1 MGKRVKI
8 NGYRGRF
15 SDFQGVRMTIL
26 CVFFALGA
34 VLGHVLAHVSGYDR
48 ELTSQLQSYV
58 LLEGFG
64 ITPATLLSV
73 SKLYLSYPLAVVILG
88 YCSFGAAVI
97 PFVLAAQGFTFSYST
112 AALAI
117 AFGRKG
123 VVLALAAF
131 GLRSILLVVSTL
143 LLGMFVLNTKAAETS
158 EAKFKFRGNVVALC
172 FFLLALGIVLELT
185 VVPKLFAL
193 ALATLK

>member
-8 NGYRGRF
+8 SGYRARF
-15 SDFQGVRMTIL
+15 SDFRGVQMTIL

-34 VLGHVLAHVSGYDR
+34 ILGHVLAHVSGCDR
-48 ELTSQLQSYV
+48 ELTSQLQDYV

-64 ITPATLLSV
+64 ITPANLLSV
-73 SKLYLSYPLAVVILG
+73 SKLYLSYPLAIVLLG

-97 PFVLAAQGFTFSYST
+97 PFVLAAQGFTFSFSS

-131 GLRSILLVVSTL
+131 GLRSILLVVCTL
-143 LLGMFVLNTKAAETS
+143 LLGMFVLNAKTGTT
-158 EAKFKFRGNVVALC
+158 EAKFSFRGNVVALC

-185 VVPKLFAL
+185 VVPKLFSM

>member
-8 NGYRGRF
+8 SGYRARF
-15 SDFQGVRMTIL
+15 SDFRGVQMTIL

-34 VLGHVLAHVSGYDR
+34 VLGHVLAHVSGCDR
-48 ELTSQLQSYV
+48 ELTSQLQDYV

-64 ITPATLLSV
+64 ITPANLLSV
-73 SKLYLSYPLAVVILG
+73 SKLYLSYPLAIVLLG

-97 PFVLAAQGFTFSYST
+97 PFVLTAQGFTFSFSS

-131 GLRSILLVVSTL
+131 GLRSILLVVCTL
-143 LLGMFVLNTKAAETS
+143 LLGMFVLNAKTGTT
-158 EAKFKFRGNVVALC
+158 EAKFTFRGNVVALC
-172 FFLLALGIVLELT
+172 LLLLAVGIVLELT

>member
-8 NGYRGRF
+8 SGYHARF
-15 SDFQGVRMTIL
+15 SDFRGVQMTIL

-34 VLGHVLAHVSGYDR
+34 VLGHVLAHVSGCDR

-58 LLEGFG
+58 LLDGFA

-73 SKLYLSYPLAVVILG
+73 SKLYLSYPLAIVLLG

-97 PFVLAAQGFTFSYST
+97 PFVLAVQGFTFSFSS

-131 GLRSILLVVSTL
+131 GLRSILLVVCTL
-143 LLGMFVLNTKAAETS
+143 LLGMFVLNAKTGTT
-158 EAKFKFRGNVVALC
+158 EAKFTFRGNVVALC
-172 FFLLALGIVLELT
+172 LLLLAVGIVLELT

>member
-15 SDFQGVRMTIL
+15 SDFQGIRMTIL

-34 VLGHVLAHVSGYDR
+34 VLGHVVAHVSGCDR

-64 ITPATLLSV
+64 ITPASLLSV
-73 SKLYLSYPLAVVILG
+73 SKLYLSYPLAVVIFG

-97 PFVLAAQGFTFSYST
+97 PFVLAAQGFTFSFSS

-131 GLRSILLVVSTL
+131 GLRSILLAVCTL
-143 LLGMFVLNTKAAETS
+143 LLGMFVLNTKAETS

-172 FFLLALGIVLELT
+172 LLLLAVGIVLELT
-185 VVPKLFAL
+185 VVPKLFSM

>member
-8 NGYRGRF
+8 SGYRARF
-15 SDFQGVRMTIL
+15 SDFRGVQMTIL

-34 VLGHVLAHVSGYDR
+34 VLGHVLAHVSGCDR
-48 ELTSQLQSYV
+48 ELTSQLQDYV

-64 ITPATLLSV
+64 ITPANLLSV
-73 SKLYLSYPLAVVILG
+73 SKLYLSYPLAIVLLG

-97 PFVLAAQGFTFSYST
+97 PFVLAAQGFTFSFSS

-131 GLRSILLVVSTL
+131 GLRSILLVVCTL
-143 LLGMFVLNTKAAETS
+143 LLGMFVLNAKTGTT
-158 EAKFKFRGNVVALC
+158 EAKFTFRGNVVALC
-172 FFLLALGIVLELT
+172 LLLLAVGVVLELT
-185 VVPKLFAL
+185 VVPKLFTL

>member
-8 NGYRGRF
+8 SGYRARF
-15 SDFQGVRMTIL
+15 SDFRGVQMTIL

-34 VLGHVLAHVSGYDR
+34 VLGHVLAHVSGCDR

-58 LLEGFG
+58 LLDGFA

-73 SKLYLSYPLAVVILG
+73 SKLYLSYPLAIVLLG

-97 PFVLAAQGFTFSYST
+97 PFVLAVQGFTFSFSS

-131 GLRSILLVVSTL
+131 GLRSILLVVCTL
-143 LLGMFVLNTKAAETS
+143 LLGMFVLNAKTGTT
-158 EAKFKFRGNVVALC
+158 EAKFTFRGNVVALC
-172 FFLLALGIVLELT
+172 LLLLAVGIVLELT

>member
-1 MGKRVKI
+1 M
-8 NGYRGRF
+8 
-15 SDFQGVRMTIL
+15 MIL

-34 VLGHVLAHVSGYDR
+34 VLGHVLAHVSGCDR
-48 ELTSQLQSYV
+48 ELTSQLQDYV

-64 ITPATLLSV
+64 ITPANLLSV
-73 SKLYLSYPLAVVILG
+73 SKLYLSYPLAIVLLG

-97 PFVLAAQGFTFSYST
+97 PFVLAAQGFTFSFSS
-112 AALAI
+112 AVLAI

-131 GLRSILLVVSTL
+131 GLRSILLVVCTL
-143 LLGMFVLNTKAAETS
+143 LLGMFVLNAKTGTT
-158 EAKFKFRGNVVALC
+158 EAKFSFRGNVVALC

>member
-8 NGYRGRF
+8 SGYRARF
-15 SDFQGVRMTIL
+15 SDFRGVQMTIL

-34 VLGHVLAHVSGYDR
+34 VLGHVLAHVSGCDR
-48 ELTSQLQSYV
+48 ELTSQLQDYV

-64 ITPATLLSV
+64 ITPANLLSV
-73 SKLYLSYPLAVVILG
+73 SKLYLSYPLAIVLLG

-97 PFVLAAQGFTFSYST
+97 PFVLAAQGFTFSFSS

-131 GLRSILLVVSTL
+131 GLRSILLVVCTL
-143 LLGMFVLNTKAAETS
+143 LLGMFVLNAKTGTT
-158 EAKFKFRGNVVALC
+158 EAKFTSRGNVVALC
-172 FFLLALGIVLELT
+172 LLLLAVGIVLELT

>member
-1 MGKRVKI
+1 MGLRVKI
-8 NGYRGRF
+8 SGYRARF
-15 SDFQGVRMTIL
+15 SDFRGVQMTIL

-34 VLGHVLAHVSGYDR
+34 VLGHVLAHVSGCDR

-58 LLEGFG
+58 LLDGFA

-73 SKLYLSYPLAVVILG
+73 SKLYLSYPLAIVLLG

-97 PFVLAAQGFTFSYST
+97 PFVLAVQGFTFSFSS

-131 GLRSILLVVSTL
+131 GLRSILLVVCTL
-143 LLGMFVLNTKAAETS
+143 LLGMFVLNAKTGTT
-158 EAKFKFRGNVVALC
+158 EAKFTFRGNVVALC
-172 FFLLALGIVLELT
+172 LLLLAVGIVLELT

>member
-8 NGYRGRF
+8 SGYRARF
-15 SDFQGVRMTIL
+15 SDFRGVQMAIL

-34 VLGHVLAHVSGYDR
+34 VLGHVLAHISGCDR

-73 SKLYLSYPLAVVILG
+73 SKLYLSYPLAVVIFG

-97 PFVLAAQGFTFSYST
+97 PFVLAAQGFTFSFSS

-131 GLRSILLVVSTL
+131 GLRSILLVVCTL
-143 LLGMFVLNTKAAETS
+143 LLGMFVLNAKTGTT
-158 EAKFKFRGNVVALC
+158 EAKFTFRGNVVALC

-193 ALATLK
+193 ALATIK

>member
-8 NGYRGRF
+8 SGYRARF
-15 SDFQGVRMTIL
+15 SDFRGVQMTIL

-34 VLGHVLAHVSGYDR
+34 VLGHVLAHVSGCDR
-48 ELTSQLQSYV
+48 ELTSQLQDYV

-64 ITPATLLSV
+64 ITPANLLSV
-73 SKLYLSYPLAVVILG
+73 SKLYLSYPLAIVLLG

-97 PFVLAAQGFTFSYST
+97 PFVLAAQGFTFSFSS

-131 GLRSILLVVSTL
+131 GLRSILLVVCTL
-143 LLGMFVLNTKAAETS
+143 LLGMFVLNAKTGTT
-158 EAKFKFRGNVVALC
+158 EAKFTFRGNVVALC
-172 FFLLALGIVLELT
+172 LLLLAVGVVLELT

-193 ALATLK
+193 ALATIK

>member
-8 NGYRGRF
+8 SGYRARF
-15 SDFQGVRMTIL
+15 SDFRGVQMTIL

-34 VLGHVLAHVSGYDR
+34 ILGHVLAHVSGCDR
-48 ELTSQLQSYV
+48 ELTSQLQDYV

-64 ITPATLLSV
+64 ITPANLLSV
-73 SKLYLSYPLAVVILG
+73 SKLYLSYPLAIVLLG

-97 PFVLAAQGFTFSYST
+97 PFVLAAQGFAFSFSS

-131 GLRSILLVVSTL
+131 GLRSILLVVCTL
-143 LLGMFVLNTKAAETS
+143 LLGMFVLNTKTGTA
-158 EAKFKFRGNVVALC
+158 EAKFSFRGNVVALC

>member
-34 VLGHVLAHVSGYDR
+34 VLGHVLAHVSGCDR

-58 LLEGFG
+58 LLDGFA
-64 ITPATLLSV
+64 ITPANLLSV

-97 PFVLAAQGFTFSYST
+97 PFVLAAQGFTFP
-112 AALAI
+112 
-117 AFGRKG
+117 
-123 VVLALAAF
+123 
-131 GLRSILLVVSTL
+131 ILLPHLRLPLDGRVS
-143 LLGMFVLNTKAAETS
+143 
-158 EAKFKFRGNVVALC
+158 
-172 FFLLALGIVLELT
+172 FLLWRLLDCEVSSW
-185 VVPKLFAL
+185 
-193 ALATLK
+193 

>member
-8 NGYRGRF
+8 SGYRARF
-15 SDFQGVRMTIL
+15 SDFRGVQMTIL

-34 VLGHVLAHVSGYDR
+34 VLGHVLAHVSGCDR
-48 ELTSQLQSYV
+48 ELTSQLQDYV

-64 ITPATLLSV
+64 ITPANLLSV
-73 SKLYLSYPLAVVILG
+73 SKLYLSYPLAIVLLG

-97 PFVLAAQGFTFSYST
+97 PFVLAAQGFTFSFSS

-131 GLRSILLVVSTL
+131 GLRSILLVVCTL
-143 LLGMFVLNTKAAETS
+143 LLGVFVLNAKTGTT
-158 EAKFKFRGNVVALC
+158 EAKFTFRGNVVALC
-172 FFLLALGIVLELT
+172 LLLLAVGVVLELT

-193 ALATLK
+193 ALATIK

>member
-8 NGYRGRF
+8 SGYRARF
-15 SDFQGVRMTIL
+15 SDFRGVQMTIL

-34 VLGHVLAHVSGYDR
+34 VLGHVLAHVSGCDR

-58 LLEGFG
+58 LLDGFA
-64 ITPATLLSV
+64 ITPANLLSV
-73 SKLYLSYPLAVVILG
+73 SKLYLSYPLAIVLLG

-97 PFVLAAQGFTFSYST
+97 PFVLAAQGFTFSFSS

-131 GLRSILLVVSTL
+131 GLRSILLVVCTL
-143 LLGMFVLNTKAAETS
+143 LLGMFVLNAKTGTT
-158 EAKFKFRGNVVALC
+158 EAKFTFRGNVVALC
-172 FFLLALGIVLELT
+172 LLLLAVGIVLELT
-185 VVPKLFAL
+185 VVPKLFSM

>member
-8 NGYRGRF
+8 SGYRARF
-15 SDFQGVRMTIL
+15 SDFRGVQMTIL

-34 VLGHVLAHVSGYDR
+34 VLGHVLAHVSGCDR

-58 LLEGFG
+58 LLDGFA

-73 SKLYLSYPLAVVILG
+73 SKLYLSYPLAIVLLG
-88 YCSFGAAVI
+88 YCSFGAAAI
-97 PFVLAAQGFTFSYST
+97 PFVLTAQGFTFSFSS

-117 AFGRKG
+117 AFGQKG

-131 GLRSILLVVSTL
+131 GLRSILLVVCTL
-143 LLGMFVLNTKAAETS
+143 LLGMFVLNAKTGTT
-158 EAKFKFRGNVVALC
+158 EAKFTFRGNIVALC

-185 VVPKLFAL
+185 VVPKLFSM

>member
-8 NGYRGRF
+8 SGYRARF
-15 SDFQGVRMTIL
+15 SDFRGVQMTIL

-34 VLGHVLAHVSGYDR
+34 VLGHVLAHVSGCDR
-48 ELTSQLQSYV
+48 ELTSQLQDYV

-64 ITPATLLSV
+64 ITPANLLSV
-73 SKLYLSYPLAVVILG
+73 SKLYLSYPLAIVLLG

-97 PFVLAAQGFTFSYST
+97 PFVLAAQGFTFSFSS

-131 GLRSILLVVSTL
+131 GLRSILLVVCTL
-143 LLGMFVLNTKAAETS
+143 LLGMFVLNAKTGTT
-158 EAKFKFRGNVVALC
+158 EAKFTFRGNVVALC
-172 FFLLALGIVLELT
+172 LLLLAVGVVLELT

>member
-8 NGYRGRF
+8 SGYRARF
-15 SDFQGVRMTIL
+15 SDFRGVQMTIL

-34 VLGHVLAHVSGYDR
+34 VLGHVLAHVSGCDR

-58 LLEGFG
+58 LLDGFA

-73 SKLYLSYPLAVVILG
+73 SKLYLSYPLAIVLLG

-97 PFVLAAQGFTFSYST
+97 PFVLAAQGFTFSFSS

-131 GLRSILLVVSTL
+131 GLRSILLVVCTL
-143 LLGMFVLNTKAAETS
+143 LLGVFVLNAKTGTT
-158 EAKFKFRGNVVALC
+158 EAKFTFRGNVVALC
-172 FFLLALGIVLELT
+172 LLLLAVGVVLELT

-193 ALATLK
+193 ALATIK

>member
-8 NGYRGRF
+8 SGYRARF
-15 SDFQGVRMTIL
+15 SDFRGVQITIL
-26 CVFFALGA
+26 CVFFALGV
-34 VLGHVLAHVSGYDR
+34 VLGHVLAHVSGCDR
-48 ELTSQLQSYV
+48 ELTSQLQDYV

-64 ITPATLLSV
+64 ITPANLLSV
-73 SKLYLSYPLAVVILG
+73 SKLYLSYPLAIVLLG

-97 PFVLAAQGFTFSYST
+97 PFVLAAQGFTFSFSS

-131 GLRSILLVVSTL
+131 GLRSILLVVCTL
-143 LLGMFVLNTKAAETS
+143 LLGMFVLNAKTGTT
-158 EAKFKFRGNVVALC
+158 EAKFTFRGNVVALC

-185 VVPKLFAL
+185 VVPKLFSM

>member
-8 NGYRGRF
+8 SGYRARF
-15 SDFQGVRMTIL
+15 SDFRGVQMTIL

-34 VLGHVLAHVSGYDR
+34 VLGHVLAHVSGCDR
-48 ELTSQLQSYV
+48 ELTSQLQDYV

-64 ITPATLLSV
+64 ITPANLLSV
-73 SKLYLSYPLAVVILG
+73 SKLYLSYPLAIVLLG

-97 PFVLAAQGFTFSYST
+97 PFVLAAQGFTFSFSS

-131 GLRSILLVVSTL
+131 GLRSILLVVCTL
-143 LLGMFVLNTKAAETS
+143 LLGMFVLNAKTGTT
-158 EAKFKFRGNVVALC
+158 EAKFTFRGNVVALC
-172 FFLLALGIVLELT
+172 LLLLAVGIVLELT

>member
-8 NGYRGRF
+8 SGYRARF
-15 SDFQGVRMTIL
+15 SDFRGVQMTIL

-34 VLGHVLAHVSGYDR
+34 VLGHVLAHVSGCDR

-58 LLEGFG
+58 LLDGFA

-73 SKLYLSYPLAVVILG
+73 SKLYLSYPLAIVLLG
-88 YCSFGAAVI
+88 YCSFGAAAI
-97 PFVLAAQGFTFSYST
+97 PFVLAAQGFTFSFSS

-117 AFGRKG
+117 AFGQKG

-131 GLRSILLVVSTL
+131 GLRSILLVVCTL
-143 LLGMFVLNTKAAETS
+143 LLGMFVLNAKTGTT
-158 EAKFKFRGNVVALC
+158 EAKFTFRGNVVALC
-172 FFLLALGIVLELT
+172 LLLLAVGIVLELT
-185 VVPKLFAL
+185 VVPKLFSM

>member
-8 NGYRGRF
+8 SGYRARF
-15 SDFQGVRMTIL
+15 SDFRGVQITIL
-26 CVFFALGA
+26 CVFFALGV
-34 VLGHVLAHVSGYDR
+34 VLGHVLAHVSGCDR
-48 ELTSQLQSYV
+48 ELTSQLQDYV

-64 ITPATLLSV
+64 ITPANLLSV
-73 SKLYLSYPLAVVILG
+73 SKLYLSYPLAIVLLG

-97 PFVLAAQGFTFSYST
+97 PFVLAAQGFTFSFSS

-131 GLRSILLVVSTL
+131 GLRSILLVVCTL
-143 LLGMFVLNTKAAETS
+143 LLGMFVLNAKTGTT
-158 EAKFKFRGNVVALC
+158 EAKFTFRGNVVALC

>member
-8 NGYRGRF
+8 SGYRARF
-15 SDFQGVRMTIL
+15 SDFRGVQITIL
-26 CVFFALGA
+26 CVFFALGV
-34 VLGHVLAHVSGYDR
+34 VLGHVLAHVSGCDR

-58 LLEGFG
+58 LLDGFA

-73 SKLYLSYPLAVVILG
+73 SKLYLSYPLAIVLLG

-97 PFVLAAQGFTFSYST
+97 PFVLAAQGFTFSFSS

-131 GLRSILLVVSTL
+131 GLRSILLVVCTL
-143 LLGMFVLNTKAAETS
+143 LLGMFVLNAKTGTT
-158 EAKFKFRGNVVALC
+158 EAKFTFRGNVVALC

-185 VVPKLFAL
+185 VVPKLFSM